1 MTGEE
6 MVAWKRWHDL
16 GRRKYQRRSAIR
28 WLGLGVLNAL
38 ITVLFAVFVRDRD
51 PSWVGPLCVAALTG
65 IAVYFFAGH
74 HWDARD
80 EEYRW
85 SATRGGQA

>member
-16 GRRKYQRRSAIR
+16 GRRKYQLRFAVRALLSAIVIALYNVALR
-28 WLGLGVLNAL
+28 PPTAAWVWAGQLALVLGAGV
-38 ITVLFAVFVRDRD
+38 
-51 PSWVGPLCVAALTG
+51 S
-65 IAVYFFAGH
+65 VYFFAGH
-74 HWDARD
+74 HWNARD

-85 SATRGGQA
+85 LSDRDSHA

>member
-16 GRRKYQRRSAIR
+16 GRRKYQLRFALRA
-28 WLGLGVLNAL
+28 LLGVLGSTFIIGTMPNPK
-38 ITVLFAVFVRDRD
+38 VRL
-51 PSWVGPLCVAALTG
+51 PHQLVGVVVAG
-65 IAVYFFAGH
+65 ISVYFFAGH
-74 HWDARD
+74 HWNARD

-85 SATRGGQA
+85 LSARRDQA